1 MITITALKSP
11 RYLAALKTAALQ
23 AVRLA
28 HSRVCPAAACWV
40 KNRRGEA
47 SIYAQF
53 CRGRSVEFFDTNGRN
68 VTELVLGALREWH
81 AMKRAKAAAKIL
93 DYPCLK
99 IGANWN
105 FVSLRMV
112 DFRPSGP
119 TIVDLIER
127 GWLSNPR
134 GSIH

>member
-1 MITITALKSP
+1 MITTTALKSP

-47 SIYAQF
+47 SVYAQF

-68 VTELVLGALREWH
+68 VTDLVLGALREWH
-81 AMKRAKAAAKIL
+81 AMKRRTRGGTIPGRVMWGDTPRFGCSSVEIKIDRDRWVEL
-93 DYPCLK
+93 H
-99 IGANWN
+99 A
-105 FVSLRMV
+105 
-112 DFRPSGP
+112 
-119 TIVDLIER
+119 
-127 GWLSNPR
+127 PR
-134 GSIH
+134 SIH

>member
-1 MITITALKSP
+1 MITTTALKSP

-47 SIYAQF
+47 SVYAQF

-68 VTELVLGALREWH
+68 VTDRVLGALREWH
-81 AMKRAKAAAKIL
+81 AMKRAKAAAYHLGMRIT
-93 DYPCLK
+93 PWNGFTQPRIVEVM
-99 IGANWN
+99 IGRDQW
-105 FVSLRMV
+105 VELHT
-112 DFRPSGP
+112 P
-119 TIVDLIER
+119 
-127 GWLSNPR
+127 